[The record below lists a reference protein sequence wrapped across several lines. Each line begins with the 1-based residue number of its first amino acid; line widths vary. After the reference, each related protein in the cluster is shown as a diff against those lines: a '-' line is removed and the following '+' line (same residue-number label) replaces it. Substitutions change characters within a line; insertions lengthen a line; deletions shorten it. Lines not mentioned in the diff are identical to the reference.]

1 MVRSYETCLTREVP
15 SSHCIEL
22 VQCVLVQNGYWF
34 VGNMQNLPPGTR
46 IVRCMPNTPVLVQN
60 GVTVYA
66 MNKNGTEKGDRAI
79 VEDLLRSVGVCE
91 EMDEYYMDIITGL
104 TGCGPAYVSPVV
116 SVQKMSVFTEF
127 QHIYIT
133 CSNRV

>member
-1 MVRSYETCLTREVP
+1 
-15 SSHCIEL
+15 
-22 VQCVLVQNGYWF
+22 
-34 VGNMQNLPPGTR
+34 MQNLPPGTR

-104 TGCGPAYVSPVV
+104 TGCGPAYVSAVI
-116 SVQKMSVFTEF
+116 SVQQMS
-127 QHIYIT
+127 
-133 CSNRV
+133 